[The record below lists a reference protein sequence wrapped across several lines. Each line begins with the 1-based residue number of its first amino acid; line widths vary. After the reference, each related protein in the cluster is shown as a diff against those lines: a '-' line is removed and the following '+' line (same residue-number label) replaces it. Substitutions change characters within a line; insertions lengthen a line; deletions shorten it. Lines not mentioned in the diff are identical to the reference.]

1 MSALERLK
9 LWIRPAA
16 YLGRNPLSLAGAVL
30 TTSSAITLIAFWLFD
45 LVIGGT
51 LHPYVGLIFFLILPG
66 IFVLGLLLIP
76 AGALMY
82 RFKLRRAGQ
91 LPSTF
96 PQVDFSIPTFRQALG
111 WVAGLTVANIIIFS
125 VGAYRGVQYMDSV
138 RFCGQTC
145 HTVMQPEFTAY
156 QGSPHARVECIQC
169 HIGPG
174 APWFVRSKLSG
185 LRQVY
190 AVTFH
195 TYERPIPVPVA
206 NLRPSRET
214 CEQCHYPE
222 TFTGNKLVVIRN
234 FEEDE
239 KNTELTTV
247 LLLKIGG
254 HTWNG
259 ELGIHGR
266 HLDPKR
272 RIEYVSVDRDRQ
284 KIAQVSYVDDTTGKR
299 TVFTQTDPKPTA
311 EQLSAGEHRT
321 MDCIDCHNRPT
332 HTFQLP
338 GPALDEA
345 MARGHVSPEL
355 PYIKKEALAALKAK
369 YPDRDTAKRD
379 IAATLEAFY
388 QKSYPDIYNKQ
399 RALLETSIG
408 GVQAIYLS
416 NIFPAMNITWG
427 TYPNN
432 LGHTDFPGCFRCH
445 DGSHT
450 SADGKTIPND
460 CDTCHTVLAMQ
471 EQNPKVLADLGIK

>member
-1 MSALERLK
+1 MSVLERLK

-16 YLGRNPLSLAGAVL
+16 YLSRNPLSLAGAVL

-96 PQVDFSIPTFRQALG
+96 PQVDFSVPTFRHALG
-111 WVAGLTVANIIIFS
+111 WVAGLTAANIIIFS

-185 LRQVY
+185 LYQVY
-190 AVTFH
+190 AVTLH
-195 TYERPIPVPVA
+195 TYDRPIPVPVE

-214 CEQCHYPE
+214 CEQCHWPE
-222 TFTGNKLVVIRN
+222 MFDGDKLVVIRS

-239 KNTELTTV
+239 KNTELTTA
-247 LLLKIGG
+247 LMLKIGG
-254 HTWNG
+254 HTWDG
-259 ELGIHGR
+259 EVGIHGR

-272 RIEYVSVDRDRQ
+272 PIEYVAIDKHRQ
-284 KIAQVSYVDDTTGKR
+284 VMGQVSYVDDKTGKR
-299 TVFTQTDPKPTA
+299 VVFTQADPKPTA
-311 EQLSAGEHRT
+311 EQISAGEHRT

-338 GPALDEA
+338 GRALDLA

-355 PYIKKEALAALKAK
+355 PFIKKEALAALKAK

-388 QKSYPDIYNKQ
+388 QKSYPDIYSKQ

-427 TYPNN
+427 TYPDN

-471 EQNPKVLADLGIK
+471 EQNPKVLAGLGIK